1 LGSQTYTLVT
11 GEAYT
16 TLNAKRN
23 QALREQRKALLGRS
37 AVTWGIEQAMAIDV
51 EGHHVIEDDN
61 WTASMQDLIRAY
73 STRIRL
79 LEKTLEQ
86 NPQAVNRA
94 EAEALI
100 RFSRKELEA
109 ISGQKAQ
116 GRVWFR
122 ETWMRP
128 AEIQT
133 LLNAETLYPKYGLFF
148 EVPNEQAGREWVN
161 RFNLSR
167 RSENREK
174 LQQEIRDR
182 LQNMLDAIGES
193 MPLDTLDIIS
203 ASYRYD
209 KERKVH
215 FVSFRTR
222 ERTP

>member
-1 LGSQTYTLVT
+1 
-11 GEAYT
+11 
-16 TLNAKRN
+16 
-23 QALREQRKALLGRS
+23 
-37 AVTWGIEQAMAIDV
+37 
-51 EGHHVIEDDN
+51 
-61 WTASMQDLIRAY
+61 
-73 STRIRL
+73 
-79 LEKTLEQ
+79 
-86 NPQAVNRA
+86 
-94 EAEALI
+94 
-100 RFSRKELEA
+100 
-109 ISGQKAQ
+109 
-116 GRVWFR
+116 
-122 ETWMRP
+122 
-128 AEIQT
+128 
-133 LLNAETLYPKYGLFF
+133 
-148 EVPNEQAGREWVN
+148 VN